1 MATVHNGNL
10 LTQAAYYAVIAYLT
24 VRCLSVPSI
33 DSGSNVLLLTGYQL
47 CAAARARVADI
58 DR

>member
-1 MATVHNGNL
+1 MPIVMATVHNGNL

-47 CAAARARVADI
+47 CAAAGRA
-58 DR
+58 